1 MIAVVALLV
10 IFQSALPLR
19 GVTVDG
25 GGHDQW
31 HCISIRTPLAGS
43 DGEFE
48 GSMSEFRKFQSALP
62 LRGVTRPGYLQQRI
76 GKFQSALPLRGVT
89 GSALRALAIVW
100 NFNPHSPCGE

>member
-43 DGEFE
+43 DRIVLVNPE
-48 GSMSEFRKFQSALP
+48 SSLLFQSALP
-62 LRGVTRPGYLQQRI
+62 LRGVTLVSVP
-76 GKFQSALPLRGVT
+76 FCPN
-89 GSALRALAIVW
+89 W
-100 NFNPHSPCGE
+100 